1 MPDPRPRAATAAVRD
16 PRRLLPVVKQK
27 MLWCDGKSVWFNTTV
42 ESHRAGSAGALL
54 QLLRDG
60 TPRTRSELAAETGL
74 GRSTV
79 AQRVDTLITSSL
91 VGAAGEATSTG
102 GRPPARFAF
111 NPRARVVLG
120 ADIGATHVRLAVS
133 DLAATVLADDVVDLD
148 IGVGPEKVL
157 AWVVDRGKVLVRRAG
172 RRITDVVAVGVG
184 VPGPVEFATGRPTSP
199 PIMPGWDGFDVPGFV
214 RESLRG
220 AEVVVDND
228 VNVMALGERFLT
240 FPDVDHLMFVKVATG
255 IGCGIISDGALR
267 RGANGAAGDLGHV
280 QVPGDVSALCRCG
293 NVGCLEAVASG
304 AAVARALGELGIE
317 AGSSRDVVALARSG
331 STPAIGLI
339 RDAGRTIGEVLA
351 SAVSLLNPSIIV
363 IGGSLADAGDP
374 LLAGV
379 REVVYQ
385 RSLPLATADLRILA
399 SASGMRAGIVGAA
412 VLAIEHAMAPERI
425 NALLR

>member
-1 MPDPRPRAATAAVRD
+1 VSPASSDDPRQ
-16 PRRLLPVVKQK
+16 LLLVVKQK
-27 MLWCDGKSVWFNTTV
+27 LPWCDRKWVWFNTAV
-42 ESHRAGSAGALL
+42 GRQHVGGRGDGAGDLL

-60 TPRTRSELAAETGL
+60 TPRTRSELAEASGL

-79 AQRVDTLITSSL
+79 AQRVDALVTSTL

-120 ADIGATHVRLAVS
+120 ADVGATHVRLATA
-133 DLAATVLADDVVDLD
+133 DLAATVLADDVVELD
-148 IGVGPEKVL
+148 VSVGPERVL
-157 AWVVDRGKVLVRRAG
+157 TWVVDRGKELVRRA
-172 RRITDVVAVGVG
+172 RRRLGDVVAVGIG
-184 VPGPVEFATGRPTSP
+184 LPGPVEFATGRPTSP
-199 PIMPGWDGFDVPGFV
+199 PIMPGWDGFDVAGFV
-214 RESLRG
+214 RSSLRTD
-220 AEVVVDND
+220 VVVDND

-240 FPDVDHLMFVKVATG
+240 FPTVDHLMFVKVATG

-267 RGANGAAGDLGHV
+267 RGARGAAGDLGHV
-280 QVPGDVSALCRCG
+280 QVPGDVTAVCRCG

-304 AAVARALGELGIE
+304 AAVARALND
-317 AGSSRDVVALARSG
+317 AGVDADTSRDVVTLARAG
-331 STPAIGLI
+331 STEAIRLV

-363 IGGSLADAGDP
+363 IGGSLAEAGDP

-385 RSLPLATADLRILA
+385 RSLPLATADLQIVA
-399 SASGMRAGIVGAA
+399 SASGERSGVVGAA
-412 VLAIEHAMAPERI
+412 VLAIEHVLAPDAVDR
-425 NALLR
+425 LLA

>member
-1 MPDPRPRAATAAVRD
+1 
-16 PRRLLPVVKQK
+16 
-27 MLWCDGKSVWFNTTV
+27 
-42 ESHRAGSAGALL
+42 
-54 QLLRDG
+54 
-60 TPRTRSELAAETGL
+60 
-74 GRSTV
+74 
-79 AQRVDTLITSSL
+79 
-91 VGAAGEATSTG
+91 
-102 GRPPARFAF
+102 
-111 NPRARVVLG
+111 
-120 ADIGATHVRLAVS
+120 
-133 DLAATVLADDVVDLD
+133 
-148 IGVGPEKVL
+148 
-157 AWVVDRGKVLVRRAG
+157 
-172 RRITDVVAVGVG
+172 
-184 VPGPVEFATGRPTSP
+184 
-199 PIMPGWDGFDVPGFV
+199 MPGWDGFDVPGFV

-331 STPAIGLI
+331 STSAIALI

-412 VLAIEHAMAPERI
+412 VLAIEHALAPERLD
-425 NALLR
+425 ALLR